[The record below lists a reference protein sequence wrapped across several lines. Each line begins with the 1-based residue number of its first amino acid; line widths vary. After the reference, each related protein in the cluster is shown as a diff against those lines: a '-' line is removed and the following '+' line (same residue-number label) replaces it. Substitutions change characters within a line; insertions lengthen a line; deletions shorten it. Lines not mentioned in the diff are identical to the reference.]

1 METKP
6 LPDQTLEGVK
16 SQNNHGNTR
25 RQNYLEVKQNYKKK
39 RKTKWHPAAGGDV
52 IMGYGEQQVSS
63 VINHLFFS
71 EFPDFKQWCWLSVFP
86 FSSHHK

>member
-39 RKTKWHPAAGGDV
+39 RKTK
-52 IMGYGEQQVSS
+52 
-63 VINHLFFS
+63 
-71 EFPDFKQWCWLSVFP
+71 
-86 FSSHHK
+86 